1 MGRRPRSAF
10 FLPIPPIPPALPIL
24 PILPVLL
31 LLPILLFSGCSRQ
44 ESTGVGNQGTA
55 ARPVG
60 AAGAARAEENRT
72 GEQPGNRMQ
81 IVATIF
87 PQYDFARQIVGD
99 YADVSMLLKPGE
111 EIHSYEPT
119 PQDIKMI
126 QNCDLFIYTGG
137 ENDVWVENILS
148 SLGDEGP
155 RSVRLL
161 DLVETSAE
169 VHLEGM
175 MAEKGDHDHADE
187 SDDHAEDHDH
197 DDHDGESDDHAEDHD
212 HDDHDGE
219 SVDHAEDHDY
229 DDHDGE
235 ADDHAED
242 HGHNHFEE
250 EPDEHVWTSPENCV
264 ILIEKLTDI
273 ICGTD
278 PSHEEAY
285 RRNGDAYRSA
295 FEQLDREYRQMADSA
310 ARRTILFG
318 DRFPFLYLAREL
330 DLTCYA
336 AFSGC
341 SAESEPSAATIAFL
355 IDKAVE
361 EKLPVVFK
369 IEFSNGNIA
378 SAVSE
383 AAQKKLRKEEKT
395 SGRTPDQGDTASV
408 ATAEKDPQDP
418 QGSLQNSL
426 QNSPQPSGQTR
437 VRVLQLHSC
446 HNVTRDEMASGET
459 CLSLMKKNLEA
470 LREALN

>member
-1 MGRRPRSAF
+1 MKIIKLFMGRRPRSPF
-10 FLPIPPIPPALPIL
+10 FLPIPSIPPALPIL

-44 ESTGVGNQGTA
+44 ESTEAGNQGTA

-60 AAGAARAEENRT
+60 AAGAAGAEENRT

-99 YADVSMLLKPGE
+99 YADVYMLLKPGE

-126 QNCDLFIYTGG
+126 QNSDLFIYTGG

-175 MAEKGDHDHADE
+175 MEEKGDHDH
-187 SDDHAEDHDH
+187 H
-197 DDHDGESDDHAEDHD
+197 
-212 HDDHDGE
+212 
-219 SVDHAEDHDY
+219 
-229 DDHDGE
+229 DHDGE

-395 SGRTPDQGDTASV
+395 SGKIPDQGDTAP
-408 ATAEKDPQDP
+408 AAAEEMDS
-418 QGSLQNSL
+418 QGSLQNS
-426 QNSPQPSGQTR
+426 PQTGGQTR
-437 VRVLQLHSC
+437 VRTLQLHSC

>member
-1 MGRRPRSAF
+1 MKIIKLITGRRPRSAF
-10 FLPIPPIPPALPIL
+10 FLPIPSIPSALPIL
-24 PILPVLL
+24 PIPSILPVLL
-31 LLPILLFSGCSRQ
+31 LLPILLFSGCSGQ
-44 ESTGVGNQGTA
+44 ESTGAGNQGTS

-60 AAGAARAEENRT
+60 SAGAARAEENRT

-99 YADVSMLLKPGE
+99 YADVYMLLKPGE

-126 QNCDLFIYTGG
+126 QNSDLFIYTGG

-148 SLGDEGP
+148 SLGDEGLRP
-155 RSVRLL
+155 VRLL
-161 DLVETSAE
+161 DLVETSTE

-175 MAEKGDHDHADE
+175 MEEKGDH
-187 SDDHAEDHDH
+187 
-197 DDHDGESDDHAEDHD
+197 
-212 HDDHDGE
+212 
-219 SVDHAEDHDY
+219 
-229 DDHDGE
+229 DHDGE

-395 SGRTPDQGDTASV
+395 SGKIPDQGDTAL
-408 ATAEKDPQDP
+408 AAAEEKNPQD
-418 QGSLQNSL
+418 SLQNSL
-426 QNSPQPSGQTR
+426 QNSLQTGGQTG

-446 HNVTRDEMASGET
+446 HNVTRNEMASGET

>member
-1 MGRRPRSAF
+1 MKIIKLITGRRPRSAF
-10 FLPIPPIPPALPIL
+10 FLPIPSIPSALPIL
-24 PILPVLL
+24 PIPSILPVLL
-31 LLPILLFSGCSRQ
+31 LLPILLFSGCSGQ
-44 ESTGVGNQGTA
+44 ESTGAGNRGTS

-60 AAGAARAEENRT
+60 SAGAARAEENRT

-99 YADVSMLLKPGE
+99 YADVYMLLKPGE

-126 QNCDLFIYTGG
+126 QNSDLFIYTGG

-175 MAEKGDHDHADE
+175 MEEKGDHDHADE
-187 SDDHAEDHDH
+187 SDDHAEDH
-197 DDHDGESDDHAEDHD
+197 S
-212 HDDHDGE
+212 
-219 SVDHAEDHDY
+219 
-229 DDHDGE
+229 
-235 ADDHAED
+235 
-242 HGHNHFEE
+242 HNHFEE

-395 SGRTPDQGDTASV
+395 SGKIPDQGDTAP
-408 ATAEKDPQDP
+408 AAAEEKNP
-418 QGSLQNSL
+418 QGSPQNSL
-426 QNSPQPSGQTR
+426 QNSPQTGGQTR
-437 VRVLQLHSC
+437 VRTLQLHSC
-446 HNVTRDEMASGET
+446 HNVTRNEMASGET

>member
-1 MGRRPRSAF
+1 
-10 FLPIPPIPPALPIL
+10 
-24 PILPVLL
+24 
-31 LLPILLFSGCSRQ
+31 
-44 ESTGVGNQGTA
+44 
-55 ARPVG
+55 
-60 AAGAARAEENRT
+60 
-72 GEQPGNRMQ
+72 MQ

-99 YADVSMLLKPGE
+99 YADVYMLLKPGE

-126 QNCDLFIYTGG
+126 QNSDLFIYTGG

-161 DLVETSAE
+161 DLVETSTE

-175 MAEKGDHDHADE
+175 MEEKGDHDHADE

-197 DDHDGESDDHAEDHD
+197 DDHADEA
-212 HDDHDGE
+212 
-219 SVDHAEDHDY
+219 VDHTEDHDY
-229 DDHDGE
+229 DDHDDE
-235 ADDHAED
+235 SDDHAED

-278 PSHEEAY
+278 PSHAEAY

-395 SGRTPDQGDTASV
+395 SGKIPDQGDTAP
-408 ATAEKDPQDP
+408 AAAEEKDP

-426 QNSPQPSGQTR
+426 QNSPQNGGQTG

-446 HNVTRDEMASGET
+446 HNVTRNEMASGET